1 MTAPTV
7 LLAVAA
13 AVAAGGAVL
22 LWLPPPRWLLV
33 LRLGATTSSTA
44 DRLDVPGRHEA
55 RSWLLRLRP
64 GRRRKAWVPAV
75 LAVGAAPWFVTS
87 PVSALL
93 LPTVTGVAVVGATS
107 VERHRAAR
115 AASELAGRVAATVE
129 LLAAELRTGV
139 LPPVALRGA
148 CDDLPELVPV
158 AAVAARGGDVPAALD
173 VVSRRA
179 GAGDLADVAAA
190 WRVAERAGAPVAD
203 VLDHVVEA
211 LRADHDLARE
221 VRAECAS
228 ARATA
233 RLLAVL
239 PLLGL
244 GLGSGLGG
252 DPVHVL
258 TATLPGV
265 LCLAA
270 GCALAAAGL
279 AWVERITSGAEL
291 GTR

>member
-1 MTAPTV
+1 MTASAV
-7 LLAVAA
+7 LLA
-13 AVAAGGAVL
+13 AVAAGLSGCAVL
-22 LWLPPPRWLLV
+22 LWLPPPTWLV
-33 LRLGATTSSTA
+33 ALRLGPAVGLA
-44 DRLDVPGRHEA
+44 PPQDDGPPAGPVRPF
-55 RSWLLRLRP
+55 LLRVVA
-64 GRRRKAWVPAV
+64 RRRWRSWVPAV
-75 LAVGAAPWFVTS
+75 LAAGAAPWFVTS

-93 LPTVTGVAVVGATS
+93 LATVAAVAVVAS
-107 VERHRAAR
+107 SFVQRHRAAR
-115 AASELAGRVAATVE
+115 ASSELGVRVAATVE

-139 LPPVALRGA
+139 LPAVALRGA
-148 CDDLPELVPV
+148 CDDLPDLRPV
-158 AAVAARGGDVPAALD
+158 AEVAARGGDVPAALD
-173 VVSRRA
+173 VVSRTP
-179 GAGDLADVAAA
+179 GADDLADVAAA
-190 WRVAERAGAPVAD
+190 WRVADRAGAPVAD

-221 VRAECAS
+221 VRAECSS

-258 TATLPGV
+258 TGTLPGV

-270 GCALAAAGL
+270 GCALAATGL
-279 AWVERITSGAEL
+279 AWVERLTTRAEVGA
-291 GTR
+291 R

>member
-1 MTAPTV
+1 MTGSTV
-7 LLAVAA
+7 LVAV
-13 AVAAGGAVL
+13 VAAGLSGFAVL
-22 LWLPPPRWLLV
+22 LWLPPPTWLV
-33 LRLGATTSSTA
+33 ALRLGPATSPPHQGEGPPSA
-44 DRLDVPGRHEA
+44 AARPLLLRVVAWRRW
-55 RSWLLRLRP
+55 RSW
-64 GRRRKAWVPAV
+64 VPVA
-75 LAVGAAPWFVTS
+75 LAAAAAPWFVTS

-93 LPTVTGVAVVGATS
+93 LATVAAVAVVAS
-107 VERHRAAR
+107 SFVERHRAAR
-115 AASELAGRVAATVE
+115 AASELTVRVAATVE

-148 CDDLPELVPV
+148 CDDLPDLRPV
-158 AAVAARGGDVPAALD
+158 AEVAARGGDVPAALD
-173 VVSRRA
+173 GVSRLP

-221 VRAECAS
+221 VRAECSS

-258 TATLPGV
+258 TGTLPGV
-265 LCLAA
+265 VCLAA
-270 GCALAAAGL
+270 GCALAATGL
-279 AWVERITSGAEL
+279 AWVERITTRAEVGA
-291 GTR
+291 R